1 MKTLYRRVIRP
12 LWREWLRPLAFAA
25 AVVFPLK
32 SSLAEW
38 NYVPSASMVPSL
50 LPGDLVWVNKLAYDL
65 KVPFTTWHL
74 ATWGDPQRGDVAVF
88 DSPAD
93 GTRLVKRVIGLPG
106 DLIELRGDR
115 LYVNG
120 AALNYA
126 APPPGLVDPDLDGGA
141 WFAEENLRGRGHP
154 VMIQPRRPAL
164 RTFGPIRVPAG
175 CYFMMGDNRDDSYDS
190 RFYGCVPR
198 RAILGRSSVVLGSVD
213 LHHWLRPRTERFLR
227 AIP

>member
-1 MKTLYRRVIRP
+1 MNPTRHRFVKY
-12 LWREWLRPLAFAA
+12 LWREWLRPLALAA

-38 NYVPSASMVPSL
+38 NYIPSASMVPSL

-74 ATWGDPQRGDVAVF
+74 ATWGDPRRGEVAVF

-106 DLIELRGDR
+106 DIIESRGDR
-115 LYVNG
+115 LFVNG
-120 AALNYA
+120 APLDYA
-126 APPPGLVDPDLDGGA
+126 APPAGLADPDRNAGV
-141 WFAEENLRGRGHP
+141 WFAEEDLPGRSHP

-164 RTFGPIRVPAG
+164 RTFGPIRVPPD

-213 LHHWLRPRTERFLR
+213 LHRWLRPRAERFLR